1 MARMRQYGRPKQA
14 DTIAE
19 ATDSTR
25 HNLPRMEY
33 SVAQG
38 LAAGNSR
45 SLADP
50 GIGAECDTM
59 PVASA
64 ATALCTAALQAD
76 GFRGDSPNSV
86 IPEVRVSQ
94 DFTVTFVDD
103 VTGRERRAVT
113 GSADSSLL
121 DAARVAGIEIVAT
134 CGARGRCRSCRVKVL
149 RGHVPPATVQDTVQL
164 GHDEVRERFRLACQ
178 TRVIADCTI
187 RAMPPKAESGHQLL
201 AAGAGDA
208 ASAAAIDSGVEQH
221 VVRASAPVEEH
232 HQSSDI
238 EEILGELGDRV
249 EPEVPLAVL
258 RKVPTVL
265 RKRRGTLTVTAF
277 GRRIIDIEAGDT
289 SGHMY
294 GMAFDIGTTS
304 IVGSL
309 VDLATGEQLAAVGSV
324 NPQAV
329 YGGDLMSRIAFAQ
342 FDEKKLTTL
351 RARALTSVNNFI
363 KEACGEAGVSPGH
376 VYKIV
381 IAGNTCMH
389 HVFLGIDVSYVGLA
403 PYAPVVRESLVVP
416 AGELPLKGAPNA
428 MVCFLPIVAGFVGAD
443 TVAAMLATRI
453 FESDGVRVLV
463 DIGTN
468 GEVVMGSKDRLMAC
482 SAPAGPALEGGQ
494 IKHGMRGAVGAIE
507 RVNLDEDVH
516 CGVIGDAA
524 AIGICGSGLVDAV
537 AKMLDAGVL
546 NGMGRMRYTRLDA
559 LPEAVRKRL
568 VGNKVDRAFVLV
580 WGEHAGGNDD
590 ISLTQLDVRQF
601 QLAKGAIFAGIL
613 MLQEVMDVPD
623 ERIDELLL
631 CGGFG
636 NYINVESAVRVR
648 LLPALPIEKITY
660 VGNAA
665 HLGAQIALLSETERR
680 LADEIAR
687 RVEHVALATRAEF
700 QTIFVNAMN
709 LEEDESLVVSL

>member
-1 MARMRQYGRPKQA
+1 
-14 DTIAE
+14 
-19 ATDSTR
+19 
-25 HNLPRMEY
+25 
-33 SVAQG
+33 
-38 LAAGNSR
+38 
-45 SLADP
+45 
-50 GIGAECDTM
+50 M
-59 PVASA
+59 PQEFA
-64 ATALCTAALQAD
+64 
-76 GFRGDSPNSV
+76 
-86 IPEVRVSQ
+86 
-94 DFTVTFVDD
+94 VTFVDAS
-103 VTGRERRAVT
+103 TGRERRTAAV
-113 GSADSSLL
+113 SSNASLL
-121 DAARVAGIEIVAT
+121 DAARASGGDIAAT
-134 CGARGRCRSCRVKVL
+134 CGERGRCRSCRVKVL

-164 GHDEVRERFRLACQ
+164 GHEEVRERFRLACQ
-178 TRVIADCTI
+178 TRVVADCTI
-187 RAMPPKAESGHQLL
+187 MAMPPKEESGHQLL
-201 AAGAGDA
+201 AAGHGEA
-208 ASAAAIDSGVEQH
+208 ALATAVDSGVEKH
-221 VVRASAPVEEH
+221 VIRANAPAEEH

-249 EPEVPLAVL
+249 EAEIPVAAM
-258 RKVPTVL
+258 RKVPTTL

-277 GRRIIDIEAGDT
+277 NRRIIDIEAGDT
-289 SGHMY
+289 SEHRY

-309 VDLATGEQLAAVGSV
+309 VDLASGEQLAAVGSV

-329 YGGDLMSRIAFAQ
+329 YGADLMSRIAFAQ

-351 RARALTSVNNFI
+351 RARALTAVNDFI
-363 KEACGEAGVSPGH
+363 REACQEAGVSPGH

-389 HVFLGIDVSYVGLA
+389 HVFLGVDVSYVGLA

-507 RVNLDEDVH
+507 RVEVDDDVR

-524 AIGICGSGLVDAV
+524 PIGVCGSGLIDAV

-546 NGMGRMRYTRLDA
+546 NGMGRLRGKGLDA
-559 LPEAVRKRL
+559 LPESVRRRL
-568 VGNKVDRAFVLV
+568 VGGKEERAFVLV

-590 ISLTQLDVRQF
+590 ITLTQLDVRQF

-623 ERIDELLL
+623 ERIEELLL

-648 LLPALPIEKITY
+648 LLPALPVEKITY

-680 LADEIAR
+680 CADDIAR
-687 RVEHVALATRAEF
+687 RVEHVALATRTEF
-700 QTIFVNAMN
+700 QAIFVNAMN
-709 LEEDESLVVSL
+709 LEEDESLIVSL

>member
-1 MARMRQYGRPKQA
+1 ML
-14 DTIAE
+14 E
-19 ATDSTR
+19 
-25 HNLPRMEY
+25 E
-33 SVAQG
+33 
-38 LAAGNSR
+38 
-45 SLADP
+45 
-50 GIGAECDTM
+50 
-59 PVASA
+59 
-64 ATALCTAALQAD
+64 
-76 GFRGDSPNSV
+76 
-86 IPEVRVSQ
+86 
-94 DFTVTFVDD
+94 FTVTFVGGATD
-103 VTGRERRAVT
+103 RERRAAIA
-113 GSADSSLL
+113 SEASLL
-121 DAARVAGIEIVAT
+121 DAARAAGIEIAAT

-149 RGHVPPATVQDTVQL
+149 EGHIPPATVQDTIQL
-164 GHDEVRERFRLACQ
+164 GHEEVREQFRLACQ
-178 TRVIADCTI
+178 THVIADCTV

-201 AAGAGDA
+201 AAGHGRA
-208 ASAAAIDSGVEQH
+208 ARGAVIDSGVEKH
-221 VVRASAPVEEH
+221 VIRAEAPVEEH

-238 EEILGELGDRV
+238 EEILGALGGRV
-249 EPEVPLAVL
+249 DGDVSVAVV
-258 RKVPTVL
+258 RKVPTAL
-265 RKRRGTLTVTAF
+265 RKRRGALTVTAF
-277 GRRIIDIEAGDT
+277 NRRIVDIEAGDA
-289 SGHMY
+289 SEHMY

-309 VDLATGEQLAAVGSV
+309 VDLATGEQLASVGSV

-342 FDEKKLTTL
+342 FDDKKLATL
-351 RARALTSVNNFI
+351 RARALTAVNDFI
-363 KEACGEAGVSPGH
+363 KAACREAGVSPGH

-389 HVFLGIDVSYVGLA
+389 HVFLGVDVSYVGLA
-403 PYAPVVRESLVVP
+403 PYAPVVRKSLTVP

-428 MVCFLPIVAGFVGAD
+428 TVCFLPIVAGFVGAD

-494 IKHGMRGAVGAIE
+494 IKHGMRGAMGAIE
-507 RVNLDEDVH
+507 RIELDDDVH
-516 CGVIGDAA
+516 CGVIGDTA
-524 AIGICGSGLVDAV
+524 AIGICGSGLIDAV

-546 NGMGRMRYTRLDA
+546 NGMGRLRGTRLDA
-559 LPEAVRKRL
+559 LPESVRRRL
-568 VGNKVDRAFVLV
+568 VGGKEERAFVLV
-580 WGEHAGGNDD
+580 WGEQAGVSDD
-590 ISLTQLDVRQF
+590 ITLTQLDVRQF

-623 ERIDELLL
+623 ERIEELLL

-648 LLPALPIEKITY
+648 LLPPLPVEKITY

-680 LADEIAR
+680 RADEVAR
-687 RVEHVALATRAEF
+687 RVEHVALATRTEF

-709 LEEDESLVVSL
+709 LEEDESLTVSL

>member
-1 MARMRQYGRPKQA
+1 
-14 DTIAE
+14 
-19 ATDSTR
+19 
-25 HNLPRMEY
+25 
-33 SVAQG
+33 
-38 LAAGNSR
+38 
-45 SLADP
+45 
-50 GIGAECDTM
+50 M
-59 PVASA
+59 PQEFV
-64 ATALCTAALQAD
+64 
-76 GFRGDSPNSV
+76 
-86 IPEVRVSQ
+86 
-94 DFTVTFVDD
+94 VTFVDAA
-103 VTGRERRAVT
+103 TGRERRTAAV
-113 GSADSSLL
+113 SSDASLL
-121 DAARVAGIEIVAT
+121 DAARASGVDIAAT
-134 CGARGRCRSCRVKVL
+134 CGERGRCRSCRVKVL
-149 RGHVPPATVQDTVQL
+149 RGHIPPATVQDTVQL
-164 GHDEVRERFRLACQ
+164 GHEEVRERFRLACQ
-178 TRVIADCTI
+178 TRVVADCTI
-187 RAMPPKAESGHQLL
+187 MAMPPKEESGHQLL
-201 AAGAGDA
+201 AAGHGEA
-208 ASAAAIDSGVEQH
+208 ALATAVDSGVEKH
-221 VVRASAPVEEH
+221 VIRAKAPAEEH

-249 EPEVPLAVL
+249 EADIPVAAM
-258 RKVPTVL
+258 RKVPTTL

-277 GRRIIDIEAGDT
+277 NRRIIDIEAGDT
-289 SGHMY
+289 SEHRY

-309 VDLATGEQLAAVGSV
+309 VDLASGEQLAAVGSV

-329 YGGDLMSRIAFAQ
+329 YGADLMSRIAFAQ

-351 RARALTSVNNFI
+351 RARALTAVNDFI
-363 KEACGEAGVSPGH
+363 REACQEAGVSPGH

-389 HVFLGIDVSYVGLA
+389 HVFLGVDVSYVGLA

-453 FESDGVRVLV
+453 FESDEVRVLV

-507 RVNLDEDVH
+507 RIEVDDDVR

-524 AIGICGSGLVDAV
+524 PIGVCGSGLIDAV

-546 NGMGRMRYTRLDA
+546 NGMGRLRATRLDA
-559 LPEAVRKRL
+559 LPEAVRRRL
-568 VGNKVDRAFVLV
+568 VGGKEERAFVLV
-580 WGEHAGGNDD
+580 WGEHAGVSDD
-590 ISLTQLDVRQF
+590 ITLTQLDVRQF

-623 ERIDELLL
+623 ERIEELLL

-648 LLPALPIEKITY
+648 LLPALPVDKITY

-680 LADEIAR
+680 RAGDIAR
-687 RVEHVALATRAEF
+687 RVEHVALATRTEF
-700 QTIFVNAMN
+700 QAIFVNAMN
-709 LEEDESLVVSL
+709 LEEDESLIVSL

>member
-1 MARMRQYGRPKQA
+1 MHRDGLKRSIG
-14 DTIAE
+14 E
-19 ATDSTR
+19 TR
-25 HNLPRMEY
+25 
-33 SVAQG
+33 VAQEF
-38 LAAGNSR
+38 
-45 SLADP
+45 
-50 GIGAECDTM
+50 I
-59 PVASA
+59 
-64 ATALCTAALQAD
+64 
-76 GFRGDSPNSV
+76 
-86 IPEVRVSQ
+86 
-94 DFTVTFVDD
+94 VTFVDGATD
-103 VTGRERRAVT
+103 RERRAAIA
-113 GSADSSLL
+113 SEASLL
-121 DAARVAGIEIVAT
+121 DAARAAGVDIAAT
-134 CGARGRCRSCRVKVL
+134 CGERGRCRSCRVKVL
-149 RGHVPPATVQDTVQL
+149 RGHIPPATVQDTVQL
-164 GHDEVRERFRLACQ
+164 GHEEVRERFRLACQ
-178 TRVIADCTI
+178 THVVADCTI
-187 RAMPPKAESGHQLL
+187 MAMPPKEESGHQLL
-201 AAGAGDA
+201 AAGHGEA
-208 ASAAAIDSGVEQH
+208 ALATAVDSGVEKH
-221 VVRASAPVEEH
+221 VIRANAPAEEH

-249 EPEVPLAVL
+249 EAEIPVAAM
-258 RKVPTVL
+258 RKVPTTL

-277 GRRIIDIEAGDT
+277 DRRIIDIEAGDT
-289 SGHMY
+289 SEHRY

-309 VDLATGEQLAAVGSV
+309 VDLASGEQLAAVGSV

-329 YGGDLMSRIAFAQ
+329 YGADLMSRIAFAQ

-351 RARALTSVNNFI
+351 RARALTAVNDFI
-363 KEACGEAGVSPGH
+363 REACQEAGVSPAH

-389 HVFLGIDVSYVGLA
+389 HVFLGVDVSYVGLA

-416 AGELPLKGAPNA
+416 AGDLPLKGAPNA

-507 RVNLDEDVH
+507 RVEVNDDVR

-524 AIGICGSGLVDAV
+524 PIGVCGSGLIDAV

-546 NGMGRMRYTRLDA
+546 NGMGRLRGKGLDA
-559 LPEAVRKRL
+559 LPESVRRRL
-568 VGNKVDRAFVLV
+568 VGGKEERAFVLV
-580 WGEHAGGNDD
+580 WGEQAGGGDD
-590 ISLTQLDVRQF
+590 ITLTQLDVRQF

-623 ERIDELLL
+623 ERIEELLL

-648 LLPALPIEKITY
+648 LLPPLPVEKITY

-680 LADEIAR
+680 RAGEIAR
-687 RVEHVALATRAEF
+687 RVEHVALATRTEF
-700 QTIFVNAMN
+700 QAIFVNAMN
-709 LEEDESLVVSL
+709 LEEDESLIVSL

>member
-1 MARMRQYGRPKQA
+1 M
-14 DTIAE
+14 
-19 ATDSTR
+19 
-25 HNLPRMEY
+25 
-33 SVAQG
+33 
-38 LAAGNSR
+38 
-45 SLADP
+45 
-50 GIGAECDTM
+50 
-59 PVASA
+59 
-64 ATALCTAALQAD
+64 
-76 GFRGDSPNSV
+76 
-86 IPEVRVSQ
+86 SQ
-94 DFTVTFVDD
+94 EFTVTFVDD
-103 VTGRERRAVT
+103 ATERELRTVTA
-113 GSADSSLL
+113 SADSSLL
-121 DAARVAGIEIVAT
+121 DAARAVGVDIAAT
-134 CGARGRCRSCRVKVL
+134 CGERGRCRSCRVKVL
-149 RGHVPPATVQDTVQL
+149 QGHIPPATMQDTIQL

-178 TRVIADCTI
+178 THVIADCTVK
-187 RAMPPKAESGHQLL
+187 AMPPKAESGHQLL
-201 AAGAGDA
+201 AAGHGHA
-208 ASAAAIDSGVEQH
+208 ASGTAIASGVEKH
-221 VVRASAPVEEH
+221 VVHASAPVEEH

-249 EPEVPLAVL
+249 ESELPVAII
-258 RKVPTVL
+258 RKVPTAL
-265 RKRRGTLTVTAF
+265 RKRRGALTVTAF
-277 GRRIIDIEAGDT
+277 NRRIIDIEAGDT
-289 SGHMY
+289 SDHKY

-309 VDLATGEQLAAVGSV
+309 VDLASGEQLAAVGSV

-351 RARALTSVNNFI
+351 RARALNAVNDFI

-428 MVCFLPIVAGFVGAD
+428 IVCFLPIVAGFVGAD

-507 RVNLDEDVH
+507 RVDLDDDVH
-516 CGVIGDAA
+516 CGVIGDSAP
-524 AIGICGSGLVDAV
+524 IGICGSGLIDAV

-546 NGMGRMRYTRLDA
+546 NGLGRMRNTGLHTLPGA
-559 LPEAVRKRL
+559 LRERL
-568 VGNKVDRAFVLV
+568 VGSKEERAFVLV
-580 WGEHAGGNDD
+580 WGEQAGGNDD

-636 NYINVESAVRVR
+636 NYINIESAVRVR
-648 LLPALPIEKITY
+648 LLPALPVERITY

-680 LADEIAR
+680 RAGEIAK
-687 RVEHVALATRAEF
+687 RVEHVALATRTEF
-700 QTIFVNAMN
+700 QAIFVNAMN
-709 LEEDESLVVSL
+709 LEEDESLAVSL

>member
-1 MARMRQYGRPKQA
+1 MSQY
-14 DTIAE
+14 
-19 ATDSTR
+19 
-25 HNLPRMEY
+25 
-33 SVAQG
+33 
-38 LAAGNSR
+38 
-45 SLADP
+45 
-50 GIGAECDTM
+50 
-59 PVASA
+59 
-64 ATALCTAALQAD
+64 
-76 GFRGDSPNSV
+76 
-86 IPEVRVSQ
+86 
-94 DFTVTFVDD
+94 FTVTFVDD
-103 VTGRERRAVT
+103 GTGRERRAVT
-113 GSADSSLL
+113 GSADASLL
-121 DAARVAGIEIVAT
+121 DAARAAGIDIAAT

-149 RGHVPPATVQDTVQL
+149 QGHVPPATVQDTVQL
-164 GHDEVRERFRLACQ
+164 GHEEVRERFRLACQ

-187 RAMPPKAESGHQLL
+187 RAMPPKAESGHQIL
-201 AAGAGDA
+201 AAGHGQA
-208 ASAAAIDSGVEQH
+208 ACGTTIDSGVAKY
-221 VVRASAPVEEH
+221 VVRARAPAEEH

-249 EPEVPLAVL
+249 EPEAPIAVI
-258 RKVPTVL
+258 RKIPAAL
-265 RKRRGTLTVTAF
+265 RKRRGTVTVTAF
-277 GRRIIDIEAGDT
+277 DRRIIDIEAGDT

-351 RARALTSVNNFI
+351 RARALTSVNDFI

-389 HVFLGIDVSYVGLA
+389 HVFLGVDVSYVGLA

-416 AGELPLKGAPNA
+416 AGEVPLKGAPNA
-428 MVCFLPIVAGFVGAD
+428 MVCLLPIVAGFVGAD

-494 IKHGMRGAVGAIE
+494 IRHGMRGAVGAIE
-507 RVNLDEDVH
+507 RVELDDDVH
-516 CGVIGDAA
+516 CGVIGNTP

-537 AKMLDAGVL
+537 AKMFDAGVL
-546 NGMGRMRYTRLDA
+546 NGMGRMRKTHLDA

-568 VGNKVDRAFVLV
+568 VGDKEQRAFVLV
-580 WGEHAGGNDD
+580 WGEQAGNGDD
-590 ISLTQLDVRQF
+590 ITLTQLDVRQF

-613 MLQEVMDVPD
+613 MLQKVMDVPD

-636 NYINVESAVRVR
+636 NYINIESAVRVR

-665 HLGAQIALLSETERR
+665 HLGAQIALLSEPERR
-680 LADEIAR
+680 RAGEIAR
-687 RVEHVALATRAEF
+687 RVEHVALATRTEF
-700 QTIFVNAMN
+700 QSIFVNAMN

>member
-1 MARMRQYGRPKQA
+1 
-14 DTIAE
+14 
-19 ATDSTR
+19 
-25 HNLPRMEY
+25 
-33 SVAQG
+33 
-38 LAAGNSR
+38 
-45 SLADP
+45 
-50 GIGAECDTM
+50 M
-59 PVASA
+59 PH
-64 ATALCTAALQAD
+64 
-76 GFRGDSPNSV
+76 
-86 IPEVRVSQ
+86 

-103 VTGRERRAVT
+103 ATGRERRAVT
-113 GSADSSLL
+113 GSADVSLL
-121 DAARVAGIEIVAT
+121 DAARAAGVDIAAT
-134 CGARGRCRSCRVKVL
+134 CGERGRCRSCRVKVL
-149 RGHVPPATVQDTVQL
+149 QGHVPPATVQDTVQL
-164 GHDEVRERFRLACQ
+164 GHEEVRERFRLACQ

-201 AAGAGDA
+201 AAGAGYA
-208 ASAAAIDSGVEQH
+208 ASAAAIDSGVEKH

-238 EEILGELGDRV
+238 EEILGELDDRV
-249 EPEVPLAVL
+249 EPEVPLAVI
-258 RKVPTVL
+258 RKVPSAL

-289 SGHMY
+289 SEHIY

-416 AGELPLKGAPNA
+416 AGDLPLKGAPNA

-507 RVNLDEDVH
+507 RVNLDDDVH
-516 CGVIGDAA
+516 CGVIGDTAP
-524 AIGICGSGLVDAV
+524 IGICGSGLIDAV

-546 NGMGRMRYTRLDA
+546 NGMGRMRNTRLHT
-559 LPEAVRKRL
+559 LPEAVRERL
-568 VGNKVDRAFVLV
+568 VGSKESRAFVLV

-636 NYINVESAVRVR
+636 NYINIESAVRVR
-648 LLPALPIEKITY
+648 LLPALPVEKITY

-680 LADEIAR
+680 HAGEIAR

-700 QTIFVNAMN
+700 QAIFVNAMN
-709 LEEDESLVVSL
+709 LEEDESLIVSL

>member
-1 MARMRQYGRPKQA
+1 M
-14 DTIAE
+14 
-19 ATDSTR
+19 
-25 HNLPRMEY
+25 
-33 SVAQG
+33 
-38 LAAGNSR
+38 
-45 SLADP
+45 
-50 GIGAECDTM
+50 
-59 PVASA
+59 
-64 ATALCTAALQAD
+64 
-76 GFRGDSPNSV
+76 
-86 IPEVRVSQ
+86 SQ
-94 DFTVTFVDD
+94 HFTVTFVDD
-103 VTGRERRAVT
+103 ATGRERRAVT

-121 DAARVAGIEIVAT
+121 DAARAAGIEIAAT

-149 RGHVPPATVQDTVQL
+149 QGHVPPATVQDTVQL
-164 GHDEVRERFRLACQ
+164 GHEEVRERFRLACQ

-187 RAMPPKAESGHQLL
+187 RAMPPKTESGHQLL

-208 ASAAAIDSGVEQH
+208 TSAAAIDSGVEKH

-249 EPEVPLAVL
+249 EPEVPLTVI
-258 RKVPTVL
+258 RKVPTAL
-265 RKRRGTLTVTAF
+265 RKCRGTLTVTAF

-289 SGHMY
+289 AGHIY

-309 VDLATGEQLAAVGSV
+309 VDLATGEQLATVGSV

-389 HVFLGIDVSYVGLA
+389 HVFLGVDVSYVGLA

-507 RVNLDEDVH
+507 RVNLDDDVR

-524 AIGICGSGLVDAV
+524 AIGICGSGLIDAV

-559 LPEAVRKRL
+559 LPEAVRERL
-568 VGNKVDRAFVLV
+568 VGKKEDRAFVLV

-636 NYINVESAVRVR
+636 NYINIESAVRVR
-648 LLPALPIEKITY
+648 LLPALPIERITY

-680 LADEIAR
+680 LAGEIAK

-700 QTIFVNAMN
+700 QSIFVNAMN
-709 LEEDESLVVSL
+709 LEEDESLIVSL

>member
-1 MARMRQYGRPKQA
+1 MRQYGRPKQA

-25 HNLPRMEY
+25 HNLPHMEY

-201 AAGAGDA
+201 AAGAGCA

-249 EPEVPLAVL
+249 EPEVPLAVI
-258 RKVPTVL
+258 RKVPSAL
-265 RKRRGTLTVTAF
+265 RKRRGTLTVTTF

-389 HVFLGIDVSYVGLA
+389 HVFLGVDVSYVGLA

-507 RVNLDEDVH
+507 RVNLDDDVH

-648 LLPALPIEKITY
+648 LLPALPIERITY

-680 LADEIAR
+680 LASEIAK

-700 QTIFVNAMN
+700 QAIFVNAMN

>member
-1 MARMRQYGRPKQA
+1 
-14 DTIAE
+14 
-19 ATDSTR
+19 
-25 HNLPRMEY
+25 
-33 SVAQG
+33 
-38 LAAGNSR
+38 
-45 SLADP
+45 
-50 GIGAECDTM
+50 M
-59 PVASA
+59 PH
-64 ATALCTAALQAD
+64 
-76 GFRGDSPNSV
+76 
-86 IPEVRVSQ
+86 E
-94 DFTVTFVDD
+94 FTVTFVDD
-103 VTGRERRAVT
+103 ATGRERHAVT
-113 GSADSSLL
+113 DSADMSLL
-121 DAARVAGIEIVAT
+121 DAARAAGVDITAT
-134 CGARGRCRSCRVKVL
+134 CGERGRCRSCRVKVL
-149 RGHVPPATVQDTVQL
+149 QGVVPPASMQDTVQL
-164 GHDEVRERFRLACQ
+164 GHDEVREQFRLACQ
-178 TRVIADCTI
+178 TQVIADCTI

-201 AAGAGDA
+201 AAGTGDA
-208 ASAAAIDSGVEQH
+208 ASAAAIDSGVEKH

-232 HQSSDI
+232 HQSSDV
-238 EEILGELGDRV
+238 EEILAELGDGV
-249 EPEVPLAVL
+249 ESEVPLAVI
-258 RKVPTVL
+258 RKVPSAL
-265 RKRRGTLTVTAF
+265 RKRRGALTVTAF
-277 GRRIIDIEAGDT
+277 NRRIIDIEAGDT

-363 KEACGEAGVSPGH
+363 KEACEEAGVSPGH

-389 HVFLGIDVSYVGLA
+389 HVFLGVDVSYVGLA
-403 PYAPVVRESLVVP
+403 PYAPVVRESLAVP

-507 RVNLDEDVH
+507 RVNLGDDVH
-516 CGVIGDAA
+516 CGVIGDTAP
-524 AIGICGSGLVDAV
+524 IGICGSGLIDAV

-546 NGMGRMRYTRLDA
+546 NGMGRMRNTRLHA
-559 LPEAVRKRL
+559 LPGAVRERL
-568 VGNKVDRAFVLV
+568 VGSKEDRAFVLV

-623 ERIDELLL
+623 EGIDELLL

-636 NYINVESAVRVR
+636 NYINIESAVRVR
-648 LLPALPIEKITY
+648 LLPALPVEKITY

-680 LADEIAR
+680 RADEITR
-687 RVEHVALATRAEF
+687 RVEHVALATRTEF

-709 LEEDESLVVSL
+709 LEEDESLTVSL

>member
-1 MARMRQYGRPKQA
+1 MKV
-14 DTIAE
+14 
-19 ATDSTR
+19 
-25 HNLPRMEY
+25 L
-33 SVAQG
+33 QG
-38 LAAGNSR
+38 L
-45 SLADP
+45 
-50 GIGAECDTM
+50 
-59 PVASA
+59 
-64 ATALCTAALQAD
+64 
-76 GFRGDSPNSV
+76 
-86 IPEVRVSQ
+86 
-94 DFTVTFVDD
+94 
-103 VTGRERRAVT
+103 
-113 GSADSSLL
+113 
-121 DAARVAGIEIVAT
+121 
-134 CGARGRCRSCRVKVL
+134 
-149 RGHVPPATVQDTVQL
+149 VPPATVQDTVQL

-187 RAMPPKAESGHQLL
+187 RAMPPKEESGHQLL
-201 AAGAGDA
+201 EAGAGYAAGAA
-208 ASAAAIDSGVEQH
+208 AVDPGVEKH

-238 EEILGELGDRV
+238 EEILGELDDRV
-249 EPEVPLAVL
+249 MPEVPLAVIRKIPSAL
-258 RKVPTVL
+258 RKH
-265 RKRRGTLTVTAF
+265 RGTLTVTAF
-277 GRRIIDIEAGDT
+277 DRRIIDIEAGDT
-289 SGHMY
+289 SAHMY

-324 NPQAV
+324 NPQAI

-342 FDEKKLTTL
+342 FDERKLTTL
-351 RARALTSVNNFI
+351 RARALTSINDFI
-363 KEACGEAGVSPGH
+363 KEACREAGVSPGH

-389 HVFLGIDVSYVGLA
+389 HVFLGVDVSYVGLA

-416 AGELPLKGAPNA
+416 AGELPLKGAPHA

-453 FESDGVRVLV
+453 FEGDAVRVLV

-507 RVNLDEDVH
+507 RVEIDDDVH
-516 CGVIGDAA
+516 CGVIGDTA
-524 AIGICGSGLVDAV
+524 AIGICGSGLIDAV

-546 NGMGRMRYTRLDA
+546 NGMGRMRNTRLHT
-559 LPEAVRKRL
+559 LPGAVRERL
-568 VGNKVDRAFVLV
+568 VGSKEERAFVLV

-636 NYINVESAVRVR
+636 NYINIESAVRVR
-648 LLPALPIEKITY
+648 LLPALPVEKITY

-665 HLGAQIALLSETERR
+665 HLGAQIALLSESETT
-680 LADEIAR
+680 AR
-687 RVEHVALATRAEF
+687 QRDCETGRARGPGDTYRVPGAIREC
-700 QTIFVNAMN
+700 
-709 LEEDESLVVSL
+709 DESGGRRESDRRSLSSVPRDRMSRPRVPPDVGAPRRRQLVKNTRRCASES